1 MRSSFIGLSAV
12 AGAVAAAVSGLL
24 LYEGIIVPLLPT
36 VRSVPMWWWGLAA
49 SPLWIAALC
58 LGWHGRSIR
67 EVVAV
72 SFAAQLGSHAYLYWA
87 SITNRP
93 GLSNQPLA
101 EAAPVIFWT
110 VGLVLHW
117 LLLAVPF
124 AIGYGTARVRA
135 RGANSRMPP
144 AFGSG

>member
-1 MRSSFIGLSAV
+1 LSFVGLSAL
-12 AGAVAAAVSGLL
+12 AGAGAAAVSGLV

-36 VRSVPMWWWGLAA
+36 VRSVPLWWWGLAA

-67 EVVAV
+67 EVIAT
-72 SFAAQLGSHAYLYWA
+72 SFATQLGSDVYLYWA

-93 GLSNQPLA
+93 GLTNQTLA
-101 EAAPVIFWT
+101 EADPLSFWT
-110 VGLVLHW
+110 MSLVLHW

-124 AIGYGTARVRA
+124 AIGYGAARVRA
-135 RGANSRMPP
+135 RRTANSRMPP
-144 AFGSG
+144 VFGRG